1 MGRIII
7 RLIDAPVEFRGCV
20 REDADGN
27 YNVYINA
34 RLSEAEQQRALL
46 HELRHIFFGHLD
58 DDVKSIEEKERE
70 ADYGRVQ
77 TVRPA
82 VDLDRQVRA
91 L

>member
-7 RLIDAPVEFRGCV
+7 RLVDAPVEFRGCV

-34 RLSEAEQQRALL
+34 RLSEAERQRALL

-70 ADYGRVQ
+70 ADYERVQ
-77 TVRPA
+77 AVRSKNA
-82 VDLDRQVRA
+82 LDRQVWS

>member
-70 ADYGRVQ
+70 ADYGY
-77 TVRPA
+77 T
-82 VDLDRQVRA
+82 LSQVG
-91 L
+91 